1 MTFVVGLLAYAVA
14 AEEWYRGNT
23 HAHSNRSDGSAPPE
37 AVVAAYRDLGYQFLV
52 LTDHDQLT
60 PVQGYGDPGAFL
72 VITGEEVSA
81 SHEGRPLHLT
91 AVGLAFAVAPESQGA
106 IADVIDRNAKAI
118 REAGGLPILN
128 HPNFGWFL
136 TAEHLLATSEIR
148 HFELVNPHPVNN
160 SSGGGGSPSVEELWD
175 RVLSTGRLL
184 YAVAADDAHDYD
196 FAPFASSRGPAP
208 RANPGEAWVMV
219 RAKALTAVAIQDALA
234 AGEFYATTGV
244 ELLFYDVDAS
254 GIRMRLSTSY
264 RYSVDVPGELRY
276 RTFFIGENGR
286 VLARDESASPAYTFD
301 GSELYVRARVEASD
315 GTRLWTQPVFPGGN
329 R

>member
-1 MTFVVGLLAYAVA
+1 MKLVLGFLALA
-14 AEEWYRGNT
+14 AAGEEWYRGNT
-23 HAHSNRSDGSAPPE
+23 HSHSNRSDGNAPPD

-60 PVQGYGDPGAFL
+60 SVDGYGDPGAFL
-72 VITGEEVSA
+72 VISGEEVSA

-91 AVGLAFAVAPESQGA
+91 AVGLASPVAPRNEGA

-136 TAEHLLATSEIR
+136 EAEHLLATSEIR

-175 RVLSTGRLL
+175 RVLSRGRLL
-184 YAVAADDAHDYD
+184 YAVAADDAHDYEL
-196 FAPFASSRGPAP
+196 APFVSTRGPAP

-219 RAKALTAVAIQDALA
+219 RAKALTAAAIQEALA
-234 AGEFYATTGV
+234 AGDFYATTGV
-244 ELLFYDVDAS
+244 ELLSYDVDAN
-254 GIRMRLSTSY
+254 GIRMRLPTSY
-264 RYSVDVPGELRY
+264 RYTVDVPGELRY

-286 VLARDESASPAYTFD
+286 VLALDESASPGYSFD

-315 GTRLWTQPVFPGGN
+315 GTRLWTQPVFPGGP